1 MATIYNINYI
11 LKGGYLVK
19 TDRLVSIIMI
29 LLDKERIS
37 AQELADM
44 FEVSPRTI
52 YRDIDTINM
61 AGIPIHSTSGV
72 NGGFEIM
79 QQYKVDNKVFSSSDL
94 STLLMGSSSLS
105 NVMQNKELVN
115 VIAKI
120 RSFIPDDKAND
131 IELKVNQI
139 SIDLDSWTSK
149 KSVQLHLEMIKK
161 ALQENRL
168 LSFEYI
174 DQHGNKT
181 TRAIE
186 SYQLVLKNSHWYLYG
201 YCYKNNDFRLFKL
214 SRMSNLQLQ
223 DNFFIPQD
231 YPKPVL
237 NFENHL
243 INKQIQIKIRIHKS
257 IMERM
262 LEYCAYENF
271 SPAGNEYYIVDS
283 PFIENDYY
291 YNILFSFGDKCE
303 CLEPLHVRLEMKRK
317 IYDLAALYEK

>member
-1 MATIYNINYI
+1 MKA
-11 LKGGYLVK
+11 
-19 TDRLVSIIMI
+19 DRLVSIIMT
-29 LLDKERIS
+29 LLDKERMG
-37 AQELADM
+37 AQELANM

-79 QQYKVDNKVFSSSDL
+79 QQYKPDNKVFSSSDL
-94 STLLMGSSSLS
+94 SALLMGLASLS

-139 SIDLDSWTSK
+139 SIDLDSWTGK
-149 KSVQLHLEMIKK
+149 KNVQLHLEMIKQ

-168 LSFEYI
+168 LFFEYI

-181 TRAIE
+181 IRTIE
-186 SYQLVLKNSHWYLYG
+186 AYQLVLKNSNWYSYG
-201 YCYKNNDFRLFKL
+201 YCYKSDDFRLFKL
-214 SRMSNLQLQ
+214 SRISNIQLQ
-223 DNFFIPQD
+223 DDVFIPRN
-231 YPKPVL
+231 YPKPIL
-237 NFENHL
+237 NFKNHL
-243 INKQIQIKIRIHKS
+243 LDKQIKIKIRIHKS
-257 IMERM
+257 IMERV
-262 LEYCAYENF
+262 LEYCTYDDF
-271 SPAGNEYYIVDS
+271 SPDGEEYYIVDS

-303 CLEPLHVRLEMKRK
+303 CLEPLHVRLEMKHR
-317 IYDLAALYEK
+317 INNLAFLYQ